1 MTIEEEKYLELLDS
15 LDAAKSSLK
24 VSPGREV
31 DYATTPSLP
40 DNPTVIERIRFMIG
54 VDGVA
59 RIEGPVGLRSTRGF
73 NDEPLQGKWKGF
85 RSSRLNQQ
93 YRVIYKVYKNVVQIF
108 VVDVTAHD
116 YRKK

>member
-1 MTIEEEKYLELLDS
+1 MW
-15 LDAAKSSLK
+15 A
-24 VSPGREV
+24 V
-31 DYATTPSLP
+31 DFHKDVKKQLRKLP
-40 DNPTVIERIRFMIG
+40 KQVMNALTVWIN
-54 VDGVA
+54 VA

-73 NDEPLQGKWKGF
+73 NDEPLHGKWRGF

-93 YRVIYKVYKNVVQIF
+93 YRVIYKVNKDVVQIF